1 MTPDARNLLSQ
12 EARAL
17 LARLALVKPLV
28 LQETMVPA
36 ANVSDTASAGMERTL
51 LGGRRTVRAL
61 VRAFLGWLRGAGGAR
76 ATDAQAQRRFSL
88 VRLQFNIMLAQF
100 DIFADAYSQR
110 SEHDIGVWLAGLD
123 VAAADALALPRYYRS
138 PPLVCYLDRGI
149 GAAIRRARTRLP
161 GGTPS
166 PVGIVR
172 IPRERMV
179 GSGIASSL
187 VHEVGHQA
195 AALLDLV
202 SSLRSTLRGLQRG
215 GADADVW
222 RLWDRWISEI
232 VADFWSVAR
241 VGITSTLGLMGVVSL
256 PPPFVFRVNLADPHP
271 MPWIRVRLSCAMGA
285 ALYPHAQWARLAETW
300 RSLYPLD
307 GLDAGRRQLIAR
319 LEDNI
324 PAFAEMLAGHRPPAL
339 RGASLREALE
349 VDARQP
355 ARLAQLFRNTR
366 GRAAAL
372 KRLPPSL
379 AFAVVG
385 QARADGELS
394 PEGEAD
400 TVSKLLRQW
409 ALADT
414 LRSAESCAAAHYAD
428 HHQYQAGR
436 PLAPAT

>member
-17 LARLALVKPLV
+17 LTRLSLVKPLV

-36 ANVSDTASAGMERTL
+36 ANVSDTASAGIERL
-51 LGGRRTVRAL
+51 LVGGRRTVRAL
-61 VRAFLGWLRGAGGAR
+61 VRGFLGWLRGEGGAR
-76 ATDAQAQRRFSL
+76 ASDAQAQRRFSL
-88 VRLQFNIMLAQF
+88 VRLQFNTMLAQF

-123 VAAADALALPRYYRS
+123 VAAADALALPSYYRS

-161 GGTPS
+161 GGAPS

-172 IPRERMV
+172 VPRERMV

-187 VHEVGHQA
+187 MHEVGHQA
-195 AALLDLV
+195 AALLGLV
-202 SSLRSTLRGLQRG
+202 ESLRGTLRGLQRG
-215 GADADVW
+215 GRDADVW

-271 MPWIRVRLSCAMGA
+271 MPWIRVRLSCAIGA
-285 ALYPHAQWARLAETW
+285 ALYPHPQWARLAELW
-300 RSLYPLD
+300 RSLYPVD
-307 GLDAGRRQLIAR
+307 GLEAARRELISR
-319 LEDNI
+319 LEDNM
-324 PAFAEMLAGHRPPAL
+324 PAFVEMLVGHRPPAL
-339 RGASLREALE
+339 RGASLREALA
-349 VDARQP
+349 VDTRQP
-355 ARLAQLFRNTR
+355 ARLAQLFRDTQTR
-366 GRAAAL
+366 PGSLR
-372 KRLPPSL
+372 KLPPSL

-385 QARADGELS
+385 QARANGELS
-394 PEGEAD
+394 PEGEAA
-400 TVSKLLRQW
+400 TISKLLRQW

-414 LRSAESCAAAHYAD
+414 LRSAESCAAAH
-428 HHQYQAGR
+428 HSFQAGR
-436 PLAPAT
+436 ELAPAT

>member
-17 LARLALVKPLV
+17 LTRLALVKPLV

-36 ANVSDTASAGMERTL
+36 ANVSDTASAGMERA
-51 LGGRRTVRAL
+51 LGSGRRTVRAL
-61 VRAFLGWLRGAGGAR
+61 VRSFLGWLRGEGGER
-76 ATDAQAQRRFSL
+76 ASDAQAQRRFSL
-88 VRLQFNIMLAQF
+88 VRMQFNIMLSQF

-110 SEHDIGVWLAGLD
+110 SEQDVGVWLAGLD

-187 VHEVGHQA
+187 MHEVGHQG

-202 SSLRSTLRGLQRG
+202 SSLRGTLRGLQRG
-215 GADADVW
+215 GADAEVW

-232 VADFWSVAR
+232 IADFWSVAR

-271 MPWIRVRLSCAMGA
+271 MPWIRVRLSCAIGA
-285 ALYPHAQWARLAETW
+285 ALFPHAQWQRLSELW
-300 RSLYPLD
+300 RSLYPVD
-307 GLDAGRRQLIAR
+307 GLDASRRELIAR
-319 LEDNI
+319 LEDNM
-324 PAFAEMLAGHRPPAL
+324 PAFAEMLAGHRPSSL

-349 VDARQP
+349 VDTRQP
-355 ARLAQLFRNTR
+355 ARLVQLFRDAQHR
-366 GRAAAL
+366 PGGL

-379 AFAVVG
+379 AFAVLG
-385 QARADGELS
+385 QARANGELS
-394 PEGEAD
+394 PEGEAAQ
-400 TVSKLLRQW
+400 VSKLLRQW

-414 LRSAESCAAAHYAD
+414 LRSAESCAAADHAV
-428 HHQYQAGR
+428 HHQYQAR
-436 PLAPAT
+436 RELAPAT

>member
-17 LARLALVKPLV
+17 LTRLSLVKPLV

-36 ANVSDTASAGMERTL
+36 ANVSDTASAGMERA
-51 LGGRRTVRAL
+51 LGSGRRAVRAL
-61 VRAFLGWLRGAGGAR
+61 VRGFLDWLRGDGSVR

-88 VRLQFNIMLAQF
+88 VRMQFNLMLAQF

-123 VAAADALALPRYYRS
+123 VAASDALALPDYYQS

-166 PVGIVR
+166 PVAIVR
-172 IPRERMV
+172 VPRERMV

-187 VHEVGHQA
+187 MHEVGHQA

-202 SSLRSTLRGLQRG
+202 SSLRQTLRGLASSG
-215 GADADVW
+215 TDAGTW
-222 RLWDRWISEI
+222 KLWDRWISEI

-271 MPWIRVRLSCAMGA
+271 MPWIRVRLSCAIGA
-285 ALYPHAQWARLAETW
+285 SLFPHEQWQRLSQLW
-300 RSLYPLD
+300 GSLYPVD
-307 GLDAGRRQLIAR
+307 DLDAERRNLLVR
-319 LEDNI
+319 LENNM
-324 PAFAEMLAGHRPPAL
+324 PAFVEMLVGHRPRLL
-339 RGASLREALE
+339 RGASLREALR
-349 VDARQP
+349 VDERQP
-355 ARLAQLFRNTR
+355 AELERLYRRVR
-366 GRAAAL
+366 GRPD
-372 KRLPPSL
+372 RLRRLSPSL

-385 QARADGELS
+385 QARANGELS
-394 PEGEAD
+394 PEGEAA
-400 TVSKLLRQW
+400 TVSRLLRHW

-414 LRSAESCAAAHYAD
+414 LRAAESCAAAQDPH
-428 HHQYQAGR
+428 QAGR
-436 PLAPAT
+436 EFAPAT

>member
-17 LARLALVKPLV
+17 LTRLALVKPLV

-36 ANVSDTASAGMERTL
+36 ANVSDTASAGMERA
-51 LGGRRTVRAL
+51 LGSGRRAVRAL
-61 VRAFLGWLRGAGGAR
+61 VRRFLGWLGGDGSLH

-88 VRLQFNIMLAQF
+88 VRMQFNLMLAQV

-123 VAAADALALPRYYRS
+123 VAAADALALPDYYRS

-166 PVGIVR
+166 PVAIVR
-172 IPRERMV
+172 VPRERMV

-187 VHEVGHQA
+187 MHEVGHQA

-202 SSLRSTLRGLQRG
+202 ASLRQTLRGLASSG
-215 GADADVW
+215 TDAETW
-222 RLWDRWISEI
+222 KLWDRWISEI

-241 VGITSTLGLMGVVSL
+241 VGISSTLGLMGVVSL
-256 PPPFVFRVNLADPHP
+256 PPPFVFRVHLADPHP
-271 MPWIRVRLSCAMGA
+271 MPWIRVRLSCAIGA
-285 ALYPHAQWARLAETW
+285 SLYPHEQWERLSELW
-300 RSLYPLD
+300 RSLYPVD
-307 GLDAGRRQLIAR
+307 VDKERRELIER
-319 LEDNI
+319 LENNM
-324 PAFAEMLAGHRPPAL
+324 PAFVEMLVGHRPRSL
-339 RGASLREALE
+339 RGASLREALR
-349 VDARQP
+349 VDERQP
-355 ARLAQLFRNTR
+355 AELERLFQKVR
-366 GRAAAL
+366 GRPDRL
-372 KRLPPSL
+372 RRLPPSL

-385 QARADGELS
+385 QARANGELS
-394 PEGEAD
+394 PEAEAAL
-400 TVSKLLRQW
+400 VSKLLRHW

-414 LRSAESCAAAHYAD
+414 LRSAESCAAAQHP
-428 HHQYQAGR
+428 YQAVR
-436 PLAPAT
+436 EFAPAT